1 VNWATKID
9 MKTGRP
15 EVVQAFAPGSKG
27 EDVNYTNICPAA
39 LGSKDE
45 QPAAYSPKTNLFYV
59 PSNHV
64 CMDYQPLSYTGG
76 GNEYSPGDAYVN
88 ARLAM
93 FPAGKVTGDGTTNM
107 GNFLA
112 WDGAKGK
119 IVWSDPEKFSAWAG
133 ALATA
138 GDVVFYGTLDGY
150 EKAVDASSGKL
161 LWKFKSP
168 SGIIGN
174 TNAWSHGGK
183 EQLGVFSGVGGWAGI
198 NLALG
203 IAETDARG
211 KDATGGL
218 GAIGGYAGLYEY
230 TRLGGTLTVFQLP

>member
-1 VNWATKID
+1 
-9 MKTGRP
+9 
-15 EVVQAFAPGSKG
+15 
-27 EDVNYTNICPAA
+27 
-39 LGSKDE
+39 
-45 QPAAYSPKTNLFYV
+45 
-59 PSNHV
+59 
-64 CMDYQPLSYTGG
+64 MDYQPLSYTGG
-76 GNEYSPGDAYVN
+76 GTEYSPGDAYVN

-107 GNFLA
+107 GNFIA
-112 WDGAKGK
+112 WDGSKGK

-174 TNAWSHGGK
+174 TNAWGHGGK

-203 IAETDARG
+203 IAEEDAKG